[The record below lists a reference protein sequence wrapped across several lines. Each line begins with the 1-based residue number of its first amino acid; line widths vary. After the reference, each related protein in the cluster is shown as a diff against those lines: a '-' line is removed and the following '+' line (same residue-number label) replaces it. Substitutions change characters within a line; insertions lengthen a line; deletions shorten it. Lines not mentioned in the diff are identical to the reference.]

1 MAMKE
6 HEFIRPGIIKGVYP
20 EKEYEEQGSVESFIN
35 TNLNRIKNHKVVL
48 KKKYRFIVDS
58 VNRAEAKFIG
68 MGEHE
73 LSNFIASLRR
83 KLQQFGLRDDLVIEA
98 FAVIKEISGRRLGMR
113 HFDVQLIGGWIM
125 LKGMIAEMDTGEG
138 KTLTATLPACT
149 VALTGVPVHIVTVND
164 YLVRRDMEQMSPIYQ
179 ALGLSVGAITEQMDS
194 AERQHAYGCDI
205 TYCTNKQLAFD
216 YLRDRLVFGKKMSKS
231 QLQLEKIAKKDSL
244 FNRLHLRGLCYAII
258 DEADSVLIDEART
271 PLILSKEGKG
281 VGMEQIVVQAIE
293 TSEKLEPNKHF
304 LIDLQNR
311 TIEIN
316 ESGKRYLR
324 ELTGSFGGVWSG
336 YQRSVELI
344 SQALSAMYLFERDKH
359 YLVKDE
365 KIQIIDEYTGRL
377 MADRSWEYGLHQMLE
392 AKEGCHI
399 TAQKETLAKISY
411 QQFFSKYLKL
421 AGMTGT
427 AREVRNELWS
437 VYRLNVARIPTN
449 RPVRRKR
456 YDTLIF
462 STIDQKWD
470 GVLKQVDSIHEQGR
484 PILIGTRSV
493 EASEHLSALLTKHG
507 FQHEVLNARQD
518 AQEADIIKKAGQY
531 GQITV
536 ATNMAGRGTDIKLS
550 EEIIDNGGLHVIA
563 TECHEARR
571 IDRQLYGRCG
581 RQGDPGSY
589 ALLLS
594 LEDEIVS
601 KFCPNLWISVV
612 RGGKSYNTPIVK
624 KIIESYIF
632 ENAQKIAERKYAGQR
647 KNLLSLDIRL
657 KSLLAFSG
665 LSD

>member
-1 MAMKE
+1 MKA
-6 HEFIRPGIIKGVYP
+6 HEFIRPGIIKGIYP
-20 EKEYEEQGSVESFIN
+20 EKEYGEQNSVENFIEAR
-35 TNLNRIKNHKVVL
+35 LNGVKNHRLAL
-48 KKKYRFIVDS
+48 KKQYRFIVDS
-58 VNRAEAKFIG
+58 VNKLEPKFAKLD
-68 MGEHE
+68 ESALYSH
-73 LSNFIASLRR
+73 IASLRR
-83 KLQQFGLRDDLVIEA
+83 QLQRYGLRDDLVIEA
-98 FAVIKEISGRRLGMR
+98 FALIKEISGRRLGMR
-113 HFDVQLIGGWIM
+113 HFDVQIIGGWVM

-164 YLVRRDMEQMSPIYQ
+164 YLVKRDMEQMSQLYQ
-179 ALGLSVGAITEQMDS
+179 AFGLSVGAITEQMDS
-194 AERQHAYGCDI
+194 EQRQRAYSCDI

-216 YLRDRLVFGKKMSKS
+216 YLRDRLVFGKRLSQS
-231 QLQLEKIAKKDSL
+231 QLRLEKIAKKGSM
-244 FNRLHLRGLCYAII
+244 FSRLHLRGLCYAII

-281 VGMEQIVVQAIE
+281 DGMEQIVTQAIE
-293 TSEKLEPNKHF
+293 TSEKLAPEEHF
-304 LIDLQNR
+304 SVDSQNR
-311 TIEIN
+311 MIEIN
-316 ESGKRYLR
+316 EIGKRRLR
-324 ELTGSFGGVWSG
+324 ELTLPFGGVWVG

-344 SQALSAMYLFERDKH
+344 NQALSARFLFERDKH

-392 AKEGCHI
+392 AKEGCRI

-411 QQFFSKYLKL
+411 QQFFRKYLKL

-427 AREVRNELWS
+427 AREVKNELWS
-437 VYRLNVARIPTN
+437 VYRLNVVKIPTN
-449 RPVRRKR
+449 RPVKRKR

-462 STIDQKWD
+462 SSADQKWA
-470 GVLKQVDSIHEQGR
+470 GVLEHVESIHRQGR

-493 EASEHLSALLTKHG
+493 EASEHLSALLTKRG
-507 FQHEVLNARQD
+507 LQHEVLNARQD
-518 AQEADIIKKAGQY
+518 AQEADIIKKAGLY

-536 ATNMAGRGTDIKLS
+536 ATNMAGRGTDIKLTDQ
-550 EEIIDNGGLHVIA
+550 IKHNGGLHVIA

-589 ALLLS
+589 SLFVS

-601 KFCPNLWISVV
+601 KFCPKFWI
-612 RGGKSYNTPIVK
+612 RFINRGKSFHSPIKKKWVENHIFVK
-624 KIIESYIF
+624 
-632 ENAQKIAERKYAGQR
+632 AQKNAEKKHASQR
-647 KNLLSLDIRL
+647 KSLLNMDIRL

-665 LSD
+665 VND